1 MGNGVGGWRFVTLV
15 WGTEW
20 IDGWRFVTLVWE
32 TGGRFVTLVLG
43 KGEVGVVIQVLED
56 GWVR

>member
-1 MGNGVGGWRFVTLV
+1 MTLV
-15 WGTEW
+15 WG
-20 IDGWRFVTLVWE
+20 

-43 KGEVGVVIQVLED
+43 MGEVGVVIQVLGD